1 MLIDLI
7 IFFVNVGESLTN
19 EIPSTDRCPS
29 EYIKCEISEKFYAS
43 AVTEDEICKIIC
55 NFKDSAAGWDDLRP
69 RIMKLIQ
76 NCIKSPLAHIC
87 NRSFMT
93 GIFPSELKI
102 ANVVPIFKSGDDM
115 VFSNYRPVSVLP
127 VLSKILERLM
137 YNRLILY
144 INRHGLLYEYQF
156 GFQKGKSTH
165 IALITLID
173 KITEALDQGELVLV
187 YLLISQRL
195 STLWIMAFFFKN
207 WNYMVYKIL
216 L

>member
-1 MLIDLI
+1 M
-7 IFFVNVGESLTN
+7 
-19 EIPSTDRCPS
+19 
-29 EYIKCEISEKFYAS
+29 
-43 AVTEDEICKIIC
+43 IC

-69 RIMKLIQ
+69 RIIKLIQ

-102 ANVVPIFKSGDDM
+102 VNVVPIFKSGDDM

-156 GFQKGKSTH
+156 GFQ
-165 IALITLID
+165 
-173 KITEALDQGELVLV
+173 
-187 YLLISQRL
+187 
-195 STLWIMAFFFKN
+195 
-207 WNYMVYKIL
+207 
-216 L
+216 